1 MSDTYP
7 VSVVDCLIY
16 WKDCSAELNEFTS
29 DSPGPWNFH
38 YLSKSRRLFDQIER
52 GENLWIVVFDVDP
65 PPGDWLLIERISVME
80 KTHKPEFTRPYQ
92 IAGDPKKSI
101 CFDIRK
107 QSDLTDV
114 LHKLNFVTG
123 KKISASGA
131 KIAQSLQ
138 SFRPLTGGDS
148 ALLQRY
154 SKDLPTVSRLSEML
168 PMQI

>member
-1 MSDTYP
+1 MA
-7 VSVVDCLIY
+7 DCMIY

-38 YLSKSRRLFDQIER
+38 YHSKSRHLFDQIER
-52 GENLWIVVFDVDP
+52 GENLWIVVFDVAP

-80 KTHKPEFTRPYQ
+80 KKHKPEFARPYQ
-92 IAGDPKKSI
+92 IVGDPKKSL

-107 QSDLTDV
+107 QSDLTAV

-123 KKISASGA
+123 KKILASGA

-138 SFRPLTGGDS
+138 SIRPLTSGDR
-148 ALLQRY
+148 ALLQRS

-168 PMQI
+168 PTQI